1 MTSNR
6 ESGDG
11 FSDIMVRID
20 DEDVGIIIEVKYAEN
35 GKEEEKSRTA
45 FYNFANSIPTRIMR
59 GTCLQMCL
67 KMSESRCGKNKN
79 ICVLIA

>member
-35 GKEEEKSRTA
+35 GKEEEMSRKHCCRFMKS
-45 FYNFANSIPTRIMR
+45 IMR
-59 GTCLQMCL
+59 KCFWMRIFI
-67 KMSESRCGKNKN
+67 K
-79 ICVLIA
+79 